1 MPPTAW
7 HALDAP
13 EPVRF
18 AASEL
23 GQYLSRM
30 TDQQVRVATVSDTG
44 WPPLQLQLTVGEGP
58 TPAATVTSHLA
69 ASVRPVPAA
78 FATSPGADAF
88 VWRSGGG
95 TLTVAGT
102 NPRSTLFGVYDY
114 LEDRG
119 CRFFSPDPEDEIIPR
134 LNDNGLDQARE
145 RFEQATFPYRERH
158 FLEWIDADLTRREI
172 DHTAKRRMNGFVFHI
187 EDFAPDPATWRIVLD
202 ELVPEIARR
211 GLLPGLGEH
220 GGYVLFLPPE
230 QYAADHPDWYAE
242 VHGCRVGGFR
252 SDGERFQFCTEHP
265 VARATFLNNLE
276 SFLRENPRIGIL
288 HLAPEDVG
296 RWCECDR
303 CKPIPVSE
311 RYMRLDNA
319 INELAHRVR
328 DDLSV
333 THLVYA
339 NHADVPTNEL
349 PVSGLK
355 VSFVPFGRDFSRPI
369 TDPRANMHFGA
380 HPWSLELIEEW
391 ARLCQATG
399 AGFIEHTKGFRQRWI
414 TFRMMPLP
422 HLQGDL
428 RWWRSIGTYGFN
440 APQEGE
446 GWWTKH
452 LNSYIFARLMW
463 DLDESEEALLDDYF
477 ERFWAGISSEIF
489 DLYTHISDAL
499 PNLSY
504 ARNQPAHLANRARG
518 LRLPPAT
525 DWAAD
530 ATYLEPAI
538 AQLHE
543 VATRVA
549 ALRETARLERP
560 VARRLEKLGDALEG
574 AIASLD
580 VSLQVRRFLLARGG
594 PDAEAAAAEARAAH
608 AWFVSMQTPR
618 RLGDGTLWAGQW
630 RRDEAF
636 ADLERE
642 TSTAG

>member
-1 MPPTAW
+1 MPPTVW

-23 GQYLSRM
+23 DRYVSRI
-30 TDQQVRVATVSDTG
+30 TGQQVRVATVSDPA
-44 WPPLQLQLTVGEGP
+44 WPPLQLQLMLGEEP
-58 TPAATVTSHLA
+58 TPGTTVTHQLA
-69 ASVRPVPAA
+69 RSVEPVPAA
-78 FATSPGADAF
+78 FASSPGADAF
-88 VWRSGGG
+88 VWQTGGG

-119 CRFFSPDPEDEIIPR
+119 CRFFSPDPDDEIVPR
-134 LNDNGLDQARE
+134 LSDIGLDQARA

-172 DHTAKRRMNGFVFHI
+172 DHAAKRRMNGFVFHI
-187 EDFAPDPATWRIVLD
+187 EDFAPEPPTWQIVLE

-211 GLLPGLGEH
+211 GLLPGIGEH
-220 GGYVLFLPPE
+220 GGYILFLPPE
-230 QYAADHPDWYAE
+230 QYAADHPDWYAQ
-242 VHGCRVGGFR
+242 VDGRRVGGFR

-265 VARATFLNNLE
+265 DAQAAFLSHLE
-276 SFLRENPRIGIL
+276 SFLRKNTRICIL

-303 CKPIPVSE
+303 CSGIPVAE

-319 INELAHRVR
+319 INERARRVR
-328 DDLSV
+328 ADLSV

-339 NHADVPTNEL
+339 NHAEVPTNEL
-349 PVSGLK
+349 PAAGLK
-355 VSFVPFGRDFSRPI
+355 ISFVPFGRDFSLPI
-369 TDPRANMHFGA
+369 TDPRSNMRFGA

-391 ARLCQATG
+391 ARLCQTTG
-399 AGFIEHTKGFRQRWI
+399 AGFIEHTKAFRQRWI

-422 HLQGDL
+422 HLQADL
-428 RWWRSIGTYGFN
+428 RWWRSIGTFGFN

-463 DLDESEEALLDDYF
+463 NLDESVAGLLEDYF
-477 ERFWAGISSEIF
+477 ELFWSGISGQVR
-489 DLYTHISDAL
+489 DVYAQISDAL

-504 ARNQPAHLANRARG
+504 ARNQPAHLANRTRR
-518 LRLPPAT
+518 LRLPPPT
-525 DWAAD
+525 DWTAD
-530 ATYLEPAI
+530 AIYLQRAI
-538 AQLHE
+538 AQLRDVH
-543 VATRVA
+543 RQVA
-549 ALRETARLERP
+549 ALRETAHPEPP
-560 VARRLEKLGDALEG
+560 VARRLEKLGDAVEG
-574 AIASLD
+574 AIAGLD
-580 VSLQVRRFLLARGG
+580 VSLHLRRFLLARDG
-594 PDAEAAAAEARAAH
+594 PDAQAAAAEARAAH
-608 AWFVSMQTPR
+608 ARFASMQTPR
-618 RLGDGTLWAGQW
+618 RLRDGTLWTGQW
-630 RRDEAF
+630 RQDEAF
-636 ADLERE
+636 ANLERE